1 MCQRTVSLCLAERRN
16 AAMDTRRIG
25 DLEVTIV
32 GIGCNNF
39 GRRLDSA
46 GAGAVVHA
54 AMEAGI
60 NLFDTADVYGDGA
73 SEEYLG
79 RALGSRRRDE
89 VIIATK
95 FGVQL
100 GDDPNRGGASPRWIE
115 RAVEDS
121 LRRLGTD
128 RIDLYQLHKPDEN
141 TPVEDTL
148 EALDRLVSAGKVRQ
162 IGCSNHSGV
171 QIEAALS
178 ISRERGLARY
188 VSVQNEYSLLHRE
201 PEKGVTEACRR
212 NGLALL
218 PYFPLAS
225 GMLTGKYTRG
235 EEAPAGS
242 RLARMSASRA
252 DRFANARNF
261 ARVERLAVFA
271 EERGHTILELAI
283 SWLVAQPVVSS
294 VIAGAMSPEQVW
306 ANADAARWELLPEDL
321 AEVDR
326 ITG

>member
-1 MCQRTVSLCLAERRN
+1 
-16 AAMDTRRIG
+16 MDTRGIG

-46 GAGAVVHA
+46 GADAVVHA

-79 RALGSRRRDE
+79 RALGSRRDE

-100 GDDPNRGGASPRWIE
+100 GDDPNQGGASPRWIE

-141 TPVEDTL
+141 TPVENTL
-148 EALDRLVSAGKVRQ
+148 EALDRLVKAGKVREV
-162 IGCSNHSGV
+162 GCSNFSAE
-171 QIEAALS
+171 QLREAEEATRDGAAS
-178 ISRERGLARY
+178 FA
-188 VSVQNEYSLLHRE
+188 SVQNEYSLLH
-201 PEKGVTEACRR
+201 
-212 NGLALL
+212 
-218 PYFPLAS
+218 
-225 GMLTGKYTRG
+225 
-235 EEAPAGS
+235 
-242 RLARMSASRA
+242 
-252 DRFANARNF
+252 
-261 ARVERLAVFA
+261 
-271 EERGHTILELAI
+271 
-283 SWLVAQPVVSS
+283 
-294 VIAGAMSPEQVW
+294 
-306 ANADAARWELLPEDL
+306 
-321 AEVDR
+321 
-326 ITG
+326 

>member
-1 MCQRTVSLCLAERRN
+1 
-16 AAMDTRRIG
+16 MDTRRIG

-79 RALGSRRRDE
+79 RALGSRRDE

-225 GMLTGKYTRG
+225 GMLTGKYIRG
-235 EEAPAGS
+235 EEAPADS

-261 ARVERLAVFA
+261 DRVERLAMFA
-271 EERGHTILELAI
+271 EERGHTILELAM
-283 SWLVAQPVVSS
+283 SWLVAQPVVAS
-294 VIAGAMSPEQVW
+294 VIAGAMSPGQVR
-306 ANADAARWELLPEDL
+306 ANAAAARWELLSEDL

-326 ITG
+326 ITGDLAA

>member
-1 MCQRTVSLCLAERRN
+1 
-16 AAMDTRRIG
+16 MDTRKIAE
-25 DLEVTIV
+25 LEVTIV

-39 GRRLDSA
+39 GRRLDRA
-46 GAGAVVHA
+46 GTNAVVHA

-60 NLFDTADVYGDGA
+60 NFFDTADIYGDGT

-79 RALGSRRRDE
+79 KALGPRRDE

-95 FGVQL
+95 FGAEMG
-100 GDDPNRGGASPRWIE
+100 GDPSRGGAGSRWIE

-128 RIDLYQLHKPDEN
+128 RIDLYQLHQPDEN
-141 TPVEDTL
+141 TPIEDTL
-148 EALDRLVSAGKVRQ
+148 EALDGLISAGKVRQ
-162 IGCSNHSGV
+162 IGCSNYSEA
-171 QIEAALS
+171 QIEDALS
-178 ISRERGLARY
+178 ASRERGFARF

-201 PEKGVTEACRR
+201 PEENGVAEACLR

-225 GMLTGKYTRG
+225 GILTGKYARG

-242 RLARMSASRA
+242 RLAGMPAPRAS
-252 DRFANARNF
+252 RFANARNF
-261 ARVERLAVFA
+261 DRVERLKAFA

-283 SWLVAQPVVSS
+283 SWLVAQPVVAS
-294 VIAGAMSPEQVW
+294 VIAGAMSPEQVR
-306 ANADAARWELLPEDL
+306 ANADAAKWKLLPEDL

-326 ITG
+326 ITHA

>member
-1 MCQRTVSLCLAERRN
+1 
-16 AAMDTRRIG
+16 MDTRRIG

-39 GRRLDSA
+39 GRRLDKA
-46 GAGAVVHA
+46 GADAVVHA
-54 AMEAGI
+54 ALEAGI

-79 RALGSRRRDE
+79 NTLGSRRDE
-89 VIIATK
+89 VVIATK

-100 GDDPNRGGASPRWIE
+100 GDDPGRGGASPRWIE
-115 RAVEDS
+115 RAVEGS
-121 LRRLGTD
+121 IRRLGTD

-148 EALDRLVSAGKVRQ
+148 EALDRLVTAGKVRQ
-162 IGCSNHSGV
+162 IGCSNHSAA
-171 QIEAALS
+171 QIETALS

-188 VSVQNEYSLLHRE
+188 VSVQNEYSVLQRE
-201 PEKGVTEACRR
+201 PEKGVTEACQK
-212 NGLALL
+212 NGLALV

-225 GMLTGKYTRG
+225 GMLTGKYIRG

-242 RLARMSASRA
+242 RLAGMSPSRS

-261 ARVERLAVFA
+261 ARVEQLAA
-271 EERGHTILELAI
+271 LAKERGHTILELAI
-283 SWLVAQPVVSS
+283 SWLVAQPVVAS
-294 VIAGAMSPEQVW
+294 VIAGATSPEQVR
-306 ANADAARWELLPEDL
+306 ANVDASRWKLLPEDL
-321 AEVDR
+321 SEVDK
-326 ITG
+326 ITGNLAV

>member
-1 MCQRTVSLCLAERRN
+1 VE
-16 AAMDTRRIG
+16 TRKIG
-25 DLEVTIV
+25 DLDVTIV

-39 GRRLDSA
+39 GRRLDIA
-46 GAGAVVHA
+46 GTEGVVHA

-60 NLFDTADVYGDGA
+60 NFFDTADSYGDGT

-79 RALGSRRRDE
+79 KALGPRRDE

-100 GDDPNRGGASPRWIE
+100 GDDPSRGGASPRWIE

-128 RIDLYQLHKPDEN
+128 RIDLYQLHRPDEN
-141 TPVEDTL
+141 TPIEDTL
-148 EALDRLVSAGKVRQ
+148 EALDRLISAGKVRQ
-162 IGCSNHSGV
+162 IGCSNHSEA
-171 QIEAALS
+171 QIEGALS
-178 ISRERGLARY
+178 TSRERDLARF

-201 PEKGVTEACRR
+201 PEKNGVIEACQR

-235 EEAPAGS
+235 KEAPAGS
-242 RLARMSASRA
+242 RLAGMSASRA

-261 ARVERLAVFA
+261 DRVERLEAFVK
-271 EERGHTILELAI
+271 ERGHTILELAI
-283 SWLVAQPVVSS
+283 SWLVAQPVVAS
-294 VIAGAMSPEQVW
+294 VIAGATSPEQVQ
-306 ANADAARWELLPEDL
+306 ANAEAAKWQLLPEDL
-321 AEVDR
+321 TEIDR
-326 ITG
+326 ITRNLAT